1 MSRRAK
7 KKRAKK
13 RPPIAKKQRIEAMKA
28 KMNQPAPTHNA
39 KIIRDLMMAVG
50 VKGNFKDYVII
61 AGKRLIEWADS
72 YDLLK
77 IEDGKTTGLK
87 SMALIHKRKLRD
99 IVGEDM
105 AAEFWDHK
113 LGRRRPSKTRPQGVR
128 KE

>member
-1 MSRRAK
+1 
-7 KKRAKK
+7 
-13 RPPIAKKQRIEAMKA
+13 
-28 KMNQPAPTHNA
+28 MNQPAPTHNA

-72 YDLLK
+72 YDLLRL
-77 IEDGKTTGLK
+77 EDGKTTGLK